1 MDADN
6 YMTYEEFGRKFFEI
20 AVTED
25 RVGGAIGAIAGSSLE
40 MGPMGQ
46 GPGKIAKVSAK
57 VRILDPRVSRQAGEA
72 ITLATRIPLG
82 LDMVVDLRIDK
93 PKLMVFGET
102 ALRATARAAEP
113 LLL

>member
-6 YMTYEEFGRKFFEI
+6 YMTYEEFGRKFFEV

-25 RVGGAIGAIAGSSLE
+25 RVGGAIGAIAGSSFE

-57 VRILDPRVSRQAGEA
+57 VSILDPG
-72 ITLATRIPLG
+72 
-82 LDMVVDLRIDK
+82 
-93 PKLMVFGET
+93 
-102 ALRATARAAEP
+102 
-113 LLL
+113 